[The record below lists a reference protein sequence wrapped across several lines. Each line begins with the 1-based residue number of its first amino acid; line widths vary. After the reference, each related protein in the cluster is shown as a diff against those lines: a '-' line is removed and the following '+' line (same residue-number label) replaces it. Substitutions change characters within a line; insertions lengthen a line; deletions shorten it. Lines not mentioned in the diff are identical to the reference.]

1 MRHPTH
7 LIELSFSRLGFQIGK
22 HPKMI
27 IAGGILFA
35 VLSSIGLLR
44 FEEENNVRT
53 EYSPLNAPSKKEYQ
67 VAKQFLRQNGTLD
80 PCYIMS
86 RANDGGNLLR
96 EEYRWLLYNLTKSLQ
111 QEVRVVSGGRAYGY
125 RDLCEP
131 YCEMNT
137 AFLAFLKV
145 YDPTQPLT
153 HTYPAMELFGTRAF
167 IGNNVY
173 GVTLK
178 NLSTDLSSIGPEQAA
193 DNSSATTEEE
203 KALLT
208 ALSVAGEGKRAFRQ
222 QQQKNIKLLEAFTT
236 AVMPF
241 YLVADYKDN
250 ELLVKWQK
258 AAVELFERSQ
268 YSRLLKTG
276 MTGDNMVTA
285 EVRRMGLETAPLLLG
300 SVVAM
305 IVFVLC
311 TLIRVRKAEN
321 RFWEAFVGCL
331 VPLMAMS
338 SSIGLMSLAGWRF
351 QSIIVA
357 ALFLVLSVG
366 VDDIFILM
374 RAWQRSNELF
384 TIAER
389 MAQCLE
395 DAGPSITISSLT
407 NIISFII
414 GAFSDTPAVRTFCI
428 FSAIAISICWLYQ
441 LVFLSAVLA
450 FSEGRRQKKADKGIL
465 KRTKNENEQKEFC
478 TMASYGEHFHRIII
492 EFWAYAVTKWLTR
505 FVLTLFMFVYFVIS
519 WLGIQLLQ
527 SNISIDKMAL
537 PNSYLHQ
544 FQLQFETALR
554 NMQPISVFV
563 LRPGDLRDPQQLARV
578 KQLVWDFEHALNSYG
593 AESTFF
599 WLPQYEDFVRFYSS
613 ENENEDEAE
622 ADPAEDR
629 PPAFAYTEIPA
640 FFRSASYFYL
650 NSFVHH
656 NESACHANQPECIS
670 GFFFVTN
677 FHRVIKYHELVPTV
691 REWRRIAQHY
701 ADMEV
706 FAYSDHTPFVDQTI
720 SIDQTV
726 LGSVAVALLC
736 TCLVCLVFIPHFLSV
751 VAAVFSVFSISCGI
765 FGFLALW
772 GVDLDPL
779 SMASLLMAIGFSVDF
794 TSHISYHYYK
804 APDGNAQIRMQ
815 QALSVIGW
823 PMIQVGL
830 STIVALLP
838 LLLKQS
844 YLAMVFLKT
853 IVVVVCLGMFH
864 GLVILPAVLTALPSA
879 SIGDNKSSS
888 CSSSSS
894 SSPPSHSSAHRR
906 ESSRSAQSSSES
918 FAASSDGGIGS
929 EETGSSTSN
938 TSLEGDNESEKGRKK
953 PTNEAAEKRKANR
966 QKGTRMDTSPC
977 KNQQKTANGTVQ
989 RVKESEKEK
998 CQPKHQQ
1005 GHSLDRIVRIVR
1017 QRLPQA
1023 PQRVNIAELLVADST
1038 PTPGV
1043 ALVHRIP
1050 LGRCASNTI

>member
-7 LIELSFSRLGFQIGK
+7 LFEMAFNRLGSQIGK
-22 HPKMI
+22 HPKLI
-27 IAGGILFA
+27 IAGGVLFA
-35 VLSSIGLLR
+35 LLSSIGLLR

-67 VAKQFLRQNGTLD
+67 VAKQFLKQNGTLD

-86 RANDGGNLLR
+86 RAHDGGNLLR
-96 EEYRWLLYNLTKSLQ
+96 DDYRWLLYNLTKSLQ
-111 QEVRVVSGGRAYGY
+111 QEVRVISGGRVFGY

-153 HTYPAMELFGTRAF
+153 HTYPAMEMFGTRAF

-178 NLSTDLSSIGPEQAA
+178 NLSVDLSSIGA
-193 DNSSATTEEE
+193 DRAGENSSTTTEEE
-203 KALLT
+203 RALLM
-208 ALSVAGEGKRAFRQ
+208 ALSVAEEGKKAHR

-241 YLVADYKDN
+241 YLVSDYKDT
-250 ELLVKWQK
+250 ELLNKWQK
-258 AAVELFERSQ
+258 AAVELFERPQ
-268 YSRLLKTG
+268 YSRLFKTG

-285 EVRRMGLETAPLLLG
+285 EVRRMGVETAPLLVG

-305 IVFVLC
+305 IVFVLF
-311 TLIRVRKAEN
+311 TLIRVRKTEN
-321 RFWEAFVGCL
+321 RLWEAFVGCL
-331 VPLMAMS
+331 S
-338 SSIGLMSLAGWRF
+338 SSIGLMSIAGWRF

-374 RAWQRSNELF
+374 RAWQRSNELYL
-384 TIAER
+384 IPER

-407 NIISFII
+407 NVISFII

-441 LVFLSAVLA
+441 LVFLSAVLV
-450 FSEGRRQKKADKGIL
+450 FSEGRRQKTVAKGIL
-465 KRTKNENEQKEFC
+465 KGPKSDGQEYC
-478 TMASYGEHFHRIII
+478 AMASHGERLQRMIV
-492 EFWAYAVTKWLTR
+492 EFWAWAVTKWFTR
-505 FVLTLFMFVYFVIS
+505 FVLTLFMSVYFFIS
-519 WLGIQLLQ
+519 WQGIQILQ

-613 ENENEDEAE
+613 GNENEDEGE
-622 ADPAEDR
+622 ADPTEDR
-629 PPAFAYTEIPA
+629 PPPFDYTEMPA

-650 NSFVHH
+650 SSFVHH
-656 NESACHANQPECIS
+656 NESACLANQPECIS
-670 GFFFVTN
+670 SFFFVTN

-706 FAYSDHTPFVDQTI
+706 FAYSDHTPFVDQTM

-726 LGSVAVALLC
+726 LGSVAAALLC
-736 TCLVCLVFIPHFLSV
+736 TCMVCLVFIPHFLSVVAAVFSTMSIDQTVLGSVAAALLCTCMVCLVFIPHFLSV

-772 GVDLDPL
+772 GVDLGSLLKCPLALQITASDPL
-779 SMASLLMAIGFSVDF
+779 SMAALLMAIGFSVDF

-804 APDGNAQIRMQ
+804 APDGNAQVRMQ
-815 QALSVIGW
+815 HTLTVIGW
-823 PMIQVGL
+823 PMVQVGL

-844 YLAMVFLKT
+844 YLAMT

-864 GLVILPAVLTALPSA
+864 GLVILPAVLTALPSTED
-879 SIGDNKSSS
+879 SKSSS
-888 CSSSSS
+888 TSSS
-894 SSPPSHSSAHRR
+894 SHSSAHRR
-906 ESSRSAQSSSES
+906 ESSQSAKSSSGS
-918 FAASSDGGIGS
+918 SAASSDGGIGS
-929 EETGSSTSN
+929 EESSTSTSN
-938 TSLEGDNESEKGRKK
+938 TSLEGDSQSERRRKA
-953 PTNEAAEKRKANR
+953 TADGSTEADKRKMAN
-966 QKGTRMDTSPC
+966 Q
-977 KNQQKTANGTVQ
+977 NGTAGSVLFRMKPFDRKREVPREENVNQ
-989 RVKESEKEK
+989 NASNGILWTELFRWSVNGS
-998 CQPKHQQ
+998 PKH
-1005 GHSLDRIVRIVR
+1005 RRR
-1017 QRLPQA
+1017 
-1023 PQRVNIAELLVADST
+1023 
-1038 PTPGV
+1038 
-1043 ALVHRIP
+1043 
-1050 LGRCASNTI
+1050 

>member
-1 MRHPTH
+1 MRHPTY
-7 LIELSFSRLGFQIGK
+7 LFEMAFNRLGSQIGK
-22 HPKMI
+22 HPQLI
-27 IAGGILFA
+27 IAGGVLFA
-35 VLSSIGLLR
+35 LLSSIGLLR

-67 VAKQFLRQNGTLD
+67 VAKQFLKQNGTLD

-86 RANDGGNLLR
+86 RAHDGGNLLR
-96 EEYRWLLYNLTKSLQ
+96 DDYRWLLYNLTKSLQ
-111 QEVRVVSGGRAYGY
+111 QEVRVISGGRVFGY

-153 HTYPAMELFGTRAF
+153 HTYPAMEMFGTRAF

-178 NLSTDLSSIGPEQAA
+178 NLSVDLSSIGADQAGE
-193 DNSSATTEEE
+193 NSSTTTEEE
-203 KALLT
+203 RALLM
-208 ALSVAGEGKRAFRQ
+208 ALSVAEEGKRAHR

-241 YLVADYKDN
+241 YLVSDYKDT
-250 ELLVKWQK
+250 ELLNKWQK
-258 AAVELFERSQ
+258 AAVELFERPQ
-268 YSRLLKTG
+268 YSRLFKTG

-285 EVRRMGLETAPLLLG
+285 EVRRMGVETAPLLVG

-305 IVFVLC
+305 IVFVLF
-311 TLIRVRKAEN
+311 TLIRVRKTEN
-321 RFWEAFVGCL
+321 RLWEAFVGCL

-338 SSIGLMSLAGWRF
+338 SSIGLMSIAGWRF

-374 RAWQRSNELF
+374 RAWQRSNELYL
-384 TIAER
+384 IPER

-407 NIISFII
+407 NVISFII

-441 LVFLSAVLA
+441 LVFLSAVLV
-450 FSEGRRQKKADKGIL
+450 FSEGRRQKTVAKGIL
-465 KRTKNENEQKEFC
+465 KGPKSDVVEETQEYC
-478 TMASYGEHFHRIII
+478 AMASHGERLQRMIVQ
-492 EFWAYAVTKWLTR
+492 FWAWAVTKWFTR
-505 FVLTLFMFVYFVIS
+505 FVLTLFMSVYFFIS
-519 WLGIQLLQ
+519 WQGIQILQ

-613 ENENEDEAE
+613 GNENEGEGE
-622 ADPAEDR
+622 ADPTEDR
-629 PPAFAYTEIPA
+629 PPPFDYTEMPA

-650 NSFVHH
+650 SSFVHH
-656 NESACHANQPECIS
+656 NESACLANQPECIS
-670 GFFFVTN
+670 SFFFVTN

-706 FAYSDHTPFVDQTI
+706 FAYSDHTPFVDQTM

-726 LGSVAVALLC
+726 LGSVAAALLC
-736 TCLVCLVFIPHFLSV
+736 TCMVCLVFIPHFLSV

-779 SMASLLMAIGFSVDF
+779 SMAALLMAIGFSVDF

-804 APDGNAQIRMQ
+804 APDGNAQVRMQ
-815 QALSVIGW
+815 QTLTVIGW
-823 PMIQVGL
+823 PMVQVGL

-864 GLVILPAVLTALPSA
+864 GLVILPAVLTALPSTED
-879 SIGDNKSSS
+879 SKSSS
-888 CSSSSS
+888 TSSS
-894 SSPPSHSSAHRR
+894 SHSSAHRR
-906 ESSRSAQSSSES
+906 DSSQSAKSSSGS
-918 FAASSDGGIGS
+918 SAASSDGGIGS
-929 EETGSSTSN
+929 EESSTSTSN
-938 TSLEGDNESEKGRKK
+938 TSLEGDIQSERRRKATADGSTEADKRKKANQNGTAGSVLFRNQQLLADGAIRQEKG
-953 PTNEAAEKRKANR
+953 
-966 QKGTRMDTSPC
+966 S
-977 KNQQKTANGTVQ
+977 
-989 RVKESEKEK
+989 SKEK
-998 CQPKHQQ
+998 KCQSKRQQ
-1005 GHSLDRIVRIVR
+1005 RHSLDRIVQMVLRPRRGLRLYTEYPSGDVR
-1017 QRLPQA
+1017 PIQF
-1023 PQRVNIAELLVADST
+1023 ELVGHH
-1038 PTPGV
+1038 PTIDWPS
-1043 ALVHRIP
+1043 R
-1050 LGRCASNTI
+1050 